1 MTVRLD
7 GKVILV
13 TGAASGIGLAT
24 ARLIAESGGVAV
36 GSDIATGADI
46 ALDVTDPRA
55 WDEAISGIVA
65 EHGRL
70 DGLVSNA
77 GNMDAG
83 PIVDLDM
90 DAVRRVV
97 RVHVEG
103 AFLGI
108 QKTVAQM
115 RKQGSPAQGS
125 IVATSS
131 IVGSVAVAGTATYGL
146 AKAALSN
153 MVKAIGV
160 ELGRK
165 GDFIRVNAV
174 APGAVRTPMMAS
186 ALGPDY
192 FDHSANFADV
202 PMRQFAEPR
211 DIAETI
217 VFLLSEEANFM
228 TATINTVDGGWGLS

>member
-1 MTVRLD
+1 MIPRLD

-24 ARLIAESGGVAV
+24 ARLVGECGGIAIA
-36 GSDIATGADI
+36 SDIAPGADI
-46 ALDVTDPRA
+46 ALDVTNPRQ

-83 PIVDLDM
+83 PVVDLDM
-90 DAVRRVV
+90 EAVRRIV

-108 QKTVAQM
+108 QKAVAQM
-115 RKQGSPAQGS
+115 RKQGSPAHGS

-131 IVGSVAVAGTATYGL
+131 IVGSVAVPHIASYAL

-153 MVKAIGV
+153 MVKSIGV

-174 APGAVRTPMMAS
+174 APGPVRTPLLEGAV
-186 ALGPDY
+186 APDY
-192 FDHSANFADV
+192 FDDVANFADV
-202 PMRQFAEPR
+202 PLREVAEPR
-211 DIAETI
+211 DVAETI
-217 VFLLSEEANFM
+217 AFLLSDEASFM

>member
-1 MTVRLD
+1 MIPRLD

-24 ARLIAESGGVAV
+24 ARLIAECGGIAIASDVA
-36 GSDIATGADI
+36 AGADI

-55 WDEAISGIVA
+55 WDDAISGIVS

-83 PIVDLDM
+83 PIVDLDL
-90 DAVRRVV
+90 DAVRRIV
-97 RVHVEG
+97 RVQVEG

-108 QKTVAQM
+108 QKSVAQM
-115 RKQGSPAQGS
+115 RKQCSPAHGS

-131 IVGSVAVAGTATYGL
+131 IMGSVAMPGVASYGL

-153 MVKAIGV
+153 LVRAIGV

-174 APGAVRTPMMAS
+174 APGPVRTPLLAG
-186 ALGPDY
+186 AVAPDY
-192 FDHSANFADV
+192 FDDAANFADV
-202 PMRQFAEPR
+202 PLREVAEPR
-211 DIAETI
+211 DVADTI
-217 VFLLSEEANFM
+217 VFLLSDDASFM
-228 TATINTVDGGWGLS
+228 TSTVNILDGGWGLS

>member
-1 MTVRLD
+1 MTARLD

-13 TGAASGIGLAT
+13 TGAASGIGAAT
-24 ARLIAESGGVAV
+24 VTMIRERGGTA
-36 GSDIATGADI
+36 IATDKAHGCDYL
-46 ALDVTDPRA
+46 LDVTEA
-55 WDEAISGIVA
+55 QQWDNVLSAVVA
-65 EHGRL
+65 RHGRI

-77 GNMDAG
+77 GIASAG

-90 DAVRRVV
+90 TEFRNVS

-108 QKTVAQM
+108 QRVVAQM
-115 RKQGSPAQGS
+115 RKQGTPAQGS
-125 IVATSS
+125 IVITSS
-131 IVGSVAVAGTATYGL
+131 IVGSVAMPGIAAYGS

-153 MVKAIGV
+153 MARAIGV

-174 APGAVRTPMMAS
+174 APGPVRTPLLINAVGEDQMDAPAMVADIP
-186 ALGPDY
+186 LGAVQDP
-192 FDHSANFADV
+192 
-202 PMRQFAEPR
+202 E

-217 VFLLSEEANFM
+217 VFLLSDESTFM
-228 TATINTVDGGWGLS
+228 TATVNAVDGGWGLS